1 MPLFEDAA
9 TQIGEAL
16 GGDFRRQ
23 VVEQLAAGAD
33 FRASLTRLRDAMR
46 GHAFK
51 IGKKRVDFGPVVRA
65 LDQRTR
71 ADGFHVLHDWNGPA
85 RRVND
90 DMIVVDV
97 LHYVIEKGGH
107 EQSDPATLAILLDYY
122 FTYVTGLLTLRVWD
136 DGDANANLDRVDDL
150 VNAIQGPNGSGQR
163 FVDDAATLTVIV
175 TAHYEPDD
183 PAYDRLLGRVQSL
196 DAAHRARS
204 GIVHAATMGNHL
216 RFGMAATYGGSLS
229 GMREDNT
236 VDYPWL
242 CFALASTMAE
252 YARLIDSGAPEEARA
267 PYVEAIIGGLSPDAH
282 AFLTEPVT
290 ALAQRQADRA
300 QLAELFHAHR
310 AAFLA
315 DAARHRPL
323 DDRFTPYGLMFNF
336 SHNVLKG
343 LVADSLLWGE
353 AGALGFNDLLTALPH
368 ASTKNTGRTTLA
380 KTLMGY
386 ARKNPEK
393 VAGRLTPVIVY
404 DAQAGRRA
412 FVAAQQAIS
421 ETLPNTGSEGA

>member
-1 MPLFEDAA
+1 MSHFDQTTGALTDA
-9 TQIGEAL
+9 L
-16 GGDFRRQ
+16 DGDFRRQ
-23 VVEQLAAGAD
+23 VVEQIAAGAD
-33 FRASLTRLRDAMR
+33 FRTSLTRLRDAMR
-46 GHAFK
+46 AHVFK
-51 IGKKRVDFGPVVRA
+51 IGKKRVDFGPLVRA
-65 LDQRTR
+65 LDQQTR

-85 RRVND
+85 KKVND

-122 FTYVTGLLTLRVWD
+122 FTYVTGLLALRAWD
-136 DGDANANLDRVDDL
+136 DGDANVNLDRVDAL
-150 VNAIQGPNGSGQR
+150 VDSIQGPGGSGQR

-183 PAYDRLLGRVQSL
+183 PAYDRLLAKIQSL
-196 DAAHRARS
+196 DATHRARS

-252 YARLIDSGAPEEARA
+252 YARLVESRAPEDARA
-267 PYVEAIIGGLSPDAH
+267 PYVEAILGGLSPDAQ
-282 AFLTEPVT
+282 AFLTEPVA
-290 ALAQRQADRA
+290 ALAARQHDRT
-300 QLAELFHAHR
+300 LLVDLFRAHR
-310 AAFLA
+310 EAFLA
-315 DAARHRPL
+315 DAVRHRPI
-323 DDRFTPYGLMFNF
+323 DERFTPFGLMFNF

-368 ASTKNTGRTTLA
+368 ASAKNTGRTTLA

-412 FVAAQQAIS
+412 FAAAQQAIAGRN
-421 ETLPNTGSEGA
+421 L

>member
-1 MPLFEDAA
+1 MSLFEDAA
-9 TQIGEAL
+9 SQLTDAL
-16 GGDFRRQ
+16 AGDFRRQ
-23 VVEQLAAGAD
+23 VVEQFAAGAD

-46 GHAFK
+46 AHTFK
-51 IGKKRVDFGPVVRA
+51 LGKKRVDFGPVVRA
-65 LDQRTR
+65 LDHQTR

-85 RRVND
+85 KCVND

-122 FTYVTGLLTLRVWD
+122 FTYVTGLLALRAWD

-150 VNAIQGPNGSGQR
+150 INAIQGPNGSGQR

-183 PAYDRLLGRVQSL
+183 PAYDRLLTKVQSL
-196 DAAHRARS
+196 DATHRARS

-252 YARLIDSGAPEEARA
+252 YARLIDSGASEDARA
-267 PYVEAIIGGLSPDAH
+267 PYVEAILGGLSPDAQ

-290 ALAQRQADRA
+290 ALRGAPGRSGAACRAVSRASRGISRRRGTPSPDRRALHAIRFDVQLLAQRPEGTRRRLAVVGRSRRARIQRSPDRPA
-300 QLAELFHAHR
+300 AR
-310 AAFLA
+310 AA
-315 DAARHRPL
+315 R
-323 DDRFTPYGLMFNF
+323 
-336 SHNVLKG
+336 
-343 LVADSLLWGE
+343 
-353 AGALGFNDLLTALPH
+353 
-368 ASTKNTGRTTLA
+368 RTS
-380 KTLMGY
+380 
-386 ARKNPEK
+386 
-393 VAGRLTPVIVY
+393 
-404 DAQAGRRA
+404 AGRR
-412 FVAAQQAIS
+412 S
-421 ETLPNTGSEGA
+421 RRL